1 MTYINNGNA
10 TTIWHGISA
19 SALLRRC
26 EQGSSDEAEAMS
38 LVASLMH
45 AGEAITESEWIAAEQ
60 AFNAVEKRLVENYT
74 GEVKLNRFGRP
85 HGGVHPALV

>member
-1 MTYINNGNA
+1 MTYINNSQP
-10 TTIWHGISA
+10 TSIYHGISA
-19 SALLRRC
+19 SMLLRRC
-26 EQGSSDEAEAMS
+26 EQGTNEESEAMS
-38 LVASLMH
+38 LVSSLMH

>member
-1 MTYINNGNA
+1 MTYINNGNS
-10 TTIWHGISA
+10 TMIWHGISA

-45 AGEAITESEWIAAEQ
+45 AGEAIAETEWIAAEQ

-74 GEVKLNRFGRP
+74 GEVKLNRYGRP

>member
-1 MTYINNGNA
+1 MTYINNSQP
-10 TTIWHGISA
+10 TSVYHGITA
-19 SALLRRC
+19 EMLLRRC
-26 EQGSSDEAEAMS
+26 EQGTEQEAEAMS

-45 AGEAITESEWIAAEQ
+45 AGEAITEAEWMAAEK

>member
-26 EQGSSDEAEAMS
+26 EQGTEQEAEEMS

-45 AGEAITESEWIAAEQ
+45 ACEAITESEWIAAEQ
-60 AFNAVEKRLVENYT
+60 AFNAVENRLVEKYQ
-74 GEVKLNRFGRP
+74 GEVKLNRYGRP
-85 HGGVHPALV
+85 HGGVHPALA